1 MREDVY
7 REAMGKIKATDE
19 FKMNLIKKTQEA
31 EENREKNVIEMH
43 KSNKCKK
50 IIIPLAMAVA
60 ILICVIVGKE
70 ILSFKNNIKKPE
82 VVNKVE
88 EQPND
93 DDYEDTNAIHF
104 SDNEKAT
111 ASSKLSVFTEWGGCG
126 FEGYTERDFKKQI
139 SGNPWN
145 KDCDI
150 KTLPIFKNNSY
161 VNQETQKWEGK
172 RIPKDELEKKVE
184 KTAKKL
190 NVKLT
195 KVYKTPTKE
204 QLEEYKKDK
213 NLHPDKRKYFEK
225 QEKELSGTVDTV
237 VGEFKGG
244 TITANCHGGINVE
257 FSPGIK
263 LPKKYKFNLY
273 NVTKKE
279 AEDTLDYLLKKYRNI
294 TNIKSLEKSPVSNI
308 GVDNRE
314 VFCYAA
320 NENLSR
326 SLTDKI
332 LDYSIGGMSGSI
344 SFLPDDNGGLKEIEI
359 GEKTIHEEI
368 GIYPIIS
375 LEKAKQLLFNGK
387 FQTTYIDVEPSAKN
401 IAGVELMY
409 RDSVYDKYLMPYYR
423 FFIEYKCN
431 GKSDS
436 KNYYVCYV
444 PAVEEKYIEN
454 MPKWNGEFN

>member
-19 FKMNLIKKTQEA
+19 FKMNLIKKMQEA

-126 FEGYTERDFKKQI
+126 SEGYTERDFKKQI

-150 KTLPIFKNNSY
+150 KTLPIFKNNNY

-184 KTAKKL
+184 KTAKRL
-190 NVKLT
+190 NFKLT
-195 KVYKTPTKE
+195 KIYKTPTKE

-225 QEKELSGTVDTV
+225 QEKELSGTVDTI

-244 TITANCHGGINVE
+244 TITANCRGGINIE

-279 AEDTLDYLLKKYRNI
+279 AEDTLDY
-294 TNIKSLEKSPVSNI
+294 P
-308 GVDNRE
+308 
-314 VFCYAA
+314 
-320 NENLSR
+320 
-326 SLTDKI
+326 
-332 LDYSIGGMSGSI
+332 IGGMSGSI

-387 FQTTYIDVEPSAKN
+387 FQITYIDVEPSAKN